1 VRERDHVPW
10 TIVVEVTRQHVI
22 DALHRAGYGDEA
34 ERVTSSLP
42 DSVDLDQAALLLL
55 PYGIT
60 KSELISRMGGS
71 P

>member
-1 VRERDHVPW
+1 
-10 TIVVEVTRQHVI
+10 VEVTRQHVI
-22 DALHRAGYGDEA
+22 EVLQRAGFGQEA
-34 ERVTSSLP
+34 EQVASSLP
-42 DSVDLDQAALLLL
+42 DSVDADRAAALLL

>member
-1 VRERDHVPW
+1 
-10 TIVVEVTRQHVI
+10 VEVTRQHVI
-22 DALHRAGYGDEA
+22 DTLRNAGFGEEA

-42 DSVDLDQAALLLL
+42 DMVDVDRVASLLLQ
-55 PYGIT
+55 YGIT